1 MRKSS
6 LPQRLRARKR
16 TQTML
21 AGMTW
26 YTSETWAE
34 VKASA
39 SDPDCFEHSFP
50 AWEAMAV
57 SAIRELQRAGVR
69 AVKFHIIPEEFSAW
83 CKQHGKLNE
92 AASRAEFV
100 SERLTA
106 ASDIST
112 QPGSSPSDRVPG

>member
-1 MRKSS
+1 MRKST
-6 LPQRLRARKR
+6 LPQRLRAKKR

-26 YTSETWAE
+26 YTAETWAE

-39 SDPDCFEHSFP
+39 SDPERFEKSFP
-50 AWEAMAV
+50 QWEAMAV

-69 AVKFHIIPEEFSAW
+69 AVKFQIVPEEFFAW
-83 CKQHGKLNE
+83 CKQHSKPNE

-100 SERLTA
+100 SEQLTA
-106 ASDIST
+106 ASNIST
-112 QPGSSPSDRVPG
+112 